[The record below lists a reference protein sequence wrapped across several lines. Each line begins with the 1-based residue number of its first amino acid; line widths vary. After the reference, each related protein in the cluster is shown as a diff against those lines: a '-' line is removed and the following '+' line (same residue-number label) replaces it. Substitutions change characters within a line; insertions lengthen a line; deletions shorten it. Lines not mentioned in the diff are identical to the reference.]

1 MKTNTATIIIIAT
14 AFALLTGCTDNSTAH
29 NYGGTEEI
37 TLPSGQHFVD
47 AYWDAGDHLWY
58 ITKPMTATD
67 QPTTYTMKERSN
79 FATMQ
84 GTVIFKETK

>member
-1 MKTNTATIIIIAT
+1 MKTKTVTIFTIAIV
-14 AFALLTGCTDNSTAH
+14 FALLTGCTDNTATH

-37 TLPSGQHFVD
+37 ALPAGQHFVD

-58 ITKPMTATD
+58 TTRPMTATD

-79 FATMQ
+79 FASMQ
-84 GTVIFKETK
+84 GTVIFKGTK